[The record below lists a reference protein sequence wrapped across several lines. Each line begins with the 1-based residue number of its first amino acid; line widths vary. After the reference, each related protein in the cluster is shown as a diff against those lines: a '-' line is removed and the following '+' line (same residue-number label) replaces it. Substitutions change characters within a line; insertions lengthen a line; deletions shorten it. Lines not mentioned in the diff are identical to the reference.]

1 MTVLTLNG
9 TQVFPAGNQTIKL
22 TRENPYFTQSESYTL
37 DVTLPMDILENR
49 QFFGPLHRLER
60 SKWQSTMTCLLTVN
74 NKPVLSGTA
83 KITQITEKD
92 VKVQLIGGMS
102 EIKFMSTENKTY
114 IDEMEM
120 GGPTL
125 TFFPNERGGNGGVWN
140 RNDLAV
146 RYVNMPVYDETH
158 DLNYNETSYVPQPRL
173 NDILKEVLAECGY
186 TLVDNPFDVIP
197 WNCLYIASAMRTL
210 YLSHTLPHWT
220 VREFIEEYCHFF
232 NCTLITDEMA
242 RTVRVIANADFF
254 GASRQTPIVP
264 VDEFVV
270 ELSEEAS
277 GHSLSTDNLRFDL
290 SNSPEHDYDIISDDL
305 RDAAPTEEYASRA
318 EAYAAYVGKDENER
332 LNNIYKTPIG
342 RWAGWK
348 LDFSDIGIMDELP
361 YFTQI
366 DVFAPLIRDA
376 ESDSETSLKIVPVAM
391 SEAYTV
397 GTRTKRWTFRKPS
410 LECPTWGD
418 SIEGRG
424 SLVSDETSTIQEYV
438 EGDANIEKAEKEDRL
453 QVFFV
458 DDIEQDSIH
467 VDSSGHGTLNP
478 DSRDIQAVLMPFT
491 DFLYKRNHSG
501 KSHRQW
507 SLSLNPTAAEHY
519 LGQLHQN
526 SYSFNMK
533 AKYCVK
539 FLADEMPDPTQVF
552 IIRNKRFA
560 CEKIEA
566 QIDDQGLQQL
576 MTGYF
581 YEML

>member
-49 QFFGPLHRLER
+49 QFFGSLHRLEH
-60 SKWQSTMTCLLTVN
+60 SKRMSTMTCLLTVN

-102 EIKFMSTENKTY
+102 EIKFMSAENRTY

-120 GGPTL
+120 GGPIQNVPS
-125 TFFPNERGGNGGVWN
+125 TFWHDTSSNH
-140 RNDLAV
+140 LSV
-146 RYVNMPVYDETH
+146 RYVAMPVYDETH
-158 DLNYNETSYVPQPRL
+158 DLIGNYSMFCPAPRL
-173 NDILKEVLAECGY
+173 NDILTEVLRESGY
-186 TLVDNPFDVIP
+186 TLVNNPFDVIP
-197 WNCLYIASAMRTL
+197 WNCLYIAPAMPSP

-270 ELSEEAS
+270 ELNDEAS
-277 GHSLSTDNLRFDL
+277 GHSLGTDNLRFDL
-290 SNSPEHDYDIISDDL
+290 SNSSEHDYDIISDDL

-348 LDFSDIGIMDELP
+348 LDFSDIGVMDELP

-391 SEAYTV
+391 SEAHTLSN
-397 GTRTKRWTFRKPS
+397 RTSWWTFRMPS
-410 LECPTWGD
+410 LEFPAWSGCV
-418 SIEGRG
+418 SR
-424 SLVSDETSTIQEYV
+424 SRSSVSDETSTIQEYV
-438 EGDANIEKAEKEDRL
+438 EGDANIETPEKEDRL

-478 DSRDIQAVLMPFT
+478 DSREIRAVLMPFT

-501 KSHRQW
+501 NSHRQW
-507 SLSLNPTAAEHY
+507 SLSLNPTAAEYY

-526 SYSFNMK
+526 SYTFNMK

-539 FLADEMPDPTQVF
+539 FLAEDMPDPTQVF

-566 QIDDQGLQQL
+566 QIDDQGMQQL

>member
-1 MTVLTLNG
+1 
-9 TQVFPAGNQTIKL
+9 
-22 TRENPYFTQSESYTL
+22 
-37 DVTLPMDILENR
+37 
-49 QFFGPLHRLER
+49 
-60 SKWQSTMTCLLTVN
+60 
-74 NKPVLSGTA
+74 
-83 KITQITEKD
+83 
-92 VKVQLIGGMS
+92 
-102 EIKFMSTENKTY
+102 
-114 IDEMEM
+114 M
-120 GGPTL
+120 GGPIQNVPS
-125 TFFPNERGGNGGVWN
+125 TFWHDTSSNH
-140 RNDLAV
+140 LSV
-146 RYVNMPVYDETH
+146 RYVAMPVYDETH
-158 DLNYNETSYVPQPRL
+158 DLIGNYSMFCPAPRL
-173 NDILKEVLAECGY
+173 NDILTEVLRESGY
-186 TLVDNPFDVIP
+186 TLVNNPFDVIP
-197 WNCLYIASAMRTL
+197 WNCLYIAPAMPSP
-210 YLSHTLPHWT
+210 YLSHSLPHWT

-270 ELSEEAS
+270 ELNDEAS
-277 GHSLSTDNLRFDL
+277 GHSLGTDNLRFDL
-290 SNSPEHDYDIISDDL
+290 SNSSEHDYDIISDDL

-318 EAYAAYVGKDENER
+318 EAYAAYVGKDKNER
-332 LNNIYKTPIG
+332 NNNIYKTPIG

-348 LDFSDIGIMDELP
+348 LDFSDIGVMDELP

-391 SEAYTV
+391 SEAHTLSN
-397 GTRTKRWTFRKPS
+397 RTSWWTFRMPS
-410 LECPTWGD
+410 LEFPAWSGCV
-418 SIEGRG
+418 SR
-424 SLVSDETSTIQEYV
+424 SRSSVSDETSTIQEYV

-478 DSRDIQAVLMPFT
+478 DSREIRAVLMPFT

-501 KSHRQW
+501 NSHRQW
-507 SLSLNPTAAEHY
+507 SLSLNPTAAEYY

-526 SYSFNMK
+526 SYTFNMK

-539 FLADEMPDPTQVF
+539 FLAEDMPDPTQVF

-566 QIDDQGLQQL
+566 QIDDQGMQQL

>member
-49 QFFGPLHRLER
+49 QFFGPLHRLEH
-60 SKWQSTMTCLLTVN
+60 SKRMSTMTCFLTVN

-102 EIKFMSTENKTY
+102 EIKFMSAENRTY

-120 GGPTL
+120 GGPIQNVPS
-125 TFFPNERGGNGGVWN
+125 TFWHDTSSNH
-140 RNDLAV
+140 LSV
-146 RYVNMPVYDETH
+146 RYVAMPVYDETH
-158 DLNYNETSYVPQPRL
+158 DLIGNYSMFCPAPRL
-173 NDILKEVLAECGY
+173 NDILTEVLRESGY
-186 TLVDNPFDVIP
+186 TLVNNPFDVIP
-197 WNCLYIASAMRTL
+197 WNCLYIAPAMPSP

-270 ELSEEAS
+270 ELNDEAS
-277 GHSLSTDNLRFDL
+277 GHSLGTDNLRFDL
-290 SNSPEHDYDIISDDL
+290 SNSSEHDYDIISDDL

-318 EAYAAYVGKDENER
+318 EAYAAYVGKDKNER
-332 LNNIYKTPIG
+332 NNNIYKTPIG

-348 LDFSDIGIMDELP
+348 LDFSDIGVMDELP

-391 SEAYTV
+391 SEAHTLSN
-397 GTRTKRWTFRKPS
+397 RTSWWTFRMPS
-410 LECPTWGD
+410 LEFPAWSGCV
-418 SIEGRG
+418 SR
-424 SLVSDETSTIQEYV
+424 SRSSVSDETSTIQEYV

-478 DSRDIQAVLMPFT
+478 DSREIRAVLMPFT

-501 KSHRQW
+501 NSHRQW
-507 SLSLNPTAAEHY
+507 SLSLNPTAAEYY

-526 SYSFNMK
+526 SYTFNMK

-539 FLADEMPDPTQVF
+539 FLAEDMPDPTQVF

-566 QIDDQGLQQL
+566 QIDDQGMQQL

>member
-49 QFFGPLHRLER
+49 QFFGPLHRLEH
-60 SKWQSTMTCLLTVN
+60 SKRMSTMTCLLTVN

-102 EIKFMSTENKTY
+102 EIKFMSAENRTY

-120 GGPTL
+120 GGPIQNVPS
-125 TFFPNERGGNGGVWN
+125 TFWHDTSSNH
-140 RNDLAV
+140 LSV
-146 RYVNMPVYDETH
+146 RYVAMPVYDETH
-158 DLNYNETSYVPQPRL
+158 DLIGNYSMFCPAPRL
-173 NDILKEVLAECGY
+173 NDILTEVLRESGY
-186 TLVDNPFDVIP
+186 TLVNNPFDVIP
-197 WNCLYIASAMRTL
+197 WNCLYIAPAMPSP

-270 ELSEEAS
+270 ELNDEAS
-277 GHSLSTDNLRFDL
+277 GHSLGTDNLRFDL
-290 SNSPEHDYDIISDDL
+290 SNSSEHDYDIISDDL

-318 EAYAAYVGKDENER
+318 EAYAAYVGKDKNER
-332 LNNIYKTPIG
+332 NNNIYKTPIG

-348 LDFSDIGIMDELP
+348 LDFSDIGVMDEQP

-391 SEAYTV
+391 SEAHTLSN
-397 GTRTKRWTFRKPS
+397 RTSWWTFRMPS
-410 LECPTWGD
+410 LEFPAWSGCV
-418 SIEGRG
+418 SR
-424 SLVSDETSTIQEYV
+424 SRSSVSDETSTIQEYV

-478 DSRDIQAVLMPFT
+478 DSREIRAVLMPFT

-501 KSHRQW
+501 NSHRQW
-507 SLSLNPTAAEHY
+507 SLSLNPTAAEYY

-526 SYSFNMK
+526 SYTFNMK

-566 QIDDQGLQQL
+566 QIDDKGLQQL